1 MTSTTP
7 RNTLAQLLAVDE
19 VDTPELPFSWNV
31 APTQLVY
38 AVATSAGG
46 ARKLRALRWG
56 LVPSWANDPK
66 IGSRL
71 INARCESLRE
81 KPAFRSLIGT
91 RRVLMPVSGFYE
103 WRRPEP
109 GVKGLKQPF
118 YFHRADDAPLVFAGL
133 WDLWRDGDGRALRSC
148 TIITTASNKTLAPVH
163 RRMPVIIPP
172 EAWEEWLRPGQAPGL
187 LDQLLAPAPDDL
199 LDIHPVGAAVN
210 NAANNGAHLVLPQT
224 VQAQ

>member
-19 VDTPELPFSWNV
+19 VDAPELPISWNV

-38 AVATSAGG
+38 AVAASVGG

-56 LVPSWANDPK
+56 LVPGWAKDAR

-81 KPAFRSLIGT
+81 KPAFRSLIST

-103 WRRPEP
+103 WRRPVPRVP
-109 GVKGLKQPF
+109 GLRQPF
-118 YFHRADDAPLVFAGL
+118 YFHRADGAPLVFAGL
-133 WDLWRDGDGRALRSC
+133 WDLWLDDDGRPLRSC

-163 RRMPVIIPP
+163 PRMPVILPP
-172 EAWEEWLRPGQAPGL
+172 EAWEQWLHPGQPLAL
-187 LDQLLAPAPDDL
+187 LDELLVPAADDL
-199 LDIHPVGAAVN
+199 LDVHLVGAAVN
-210 NAANNGAHLVLPQT
+210 NAANNGPHLILQQT
-224 VQAQ
+224 VPA

>member
-7 RNTLAQLLAVDE
+7 RNTLVQLLAVDE
-19 VDTPELPFSWNV
+19 VDAPELPISWNV

-38 AVATSAGG
+38 AVATSLGG

-56 LVPSWANDPK
+56 LVPSWAKDAR

-81 KPAFRSLIGT
+81 KPAFRSLIST

-103 WRRPEP
+103 WRRPVP
-109 GVKGLKQPF
+109 GVAGLRQPF
-118 YFHRADDAPLVFAGL
+118 YFHRADGAPLVFAGL
-133 WDLWRDGDGRALRSC
+133 WDLWLDDDGRPLCSC

-163 RRMPVIIPP
+163 PRMPVIIPP
-172 EAWEEWLRPGQAPGL
+172 EAWEQWLRPGQPRAL
-187 LDQLLAPAPDDL
+187 LDELLVPAADDL
-199 LDIHPVGAAVN
+199 LDVHLVGAAVN
-210 NAANNGAHLVLPQT
+210 NAANDGAHLILQQA
-224 VQAQ
+224 VQA